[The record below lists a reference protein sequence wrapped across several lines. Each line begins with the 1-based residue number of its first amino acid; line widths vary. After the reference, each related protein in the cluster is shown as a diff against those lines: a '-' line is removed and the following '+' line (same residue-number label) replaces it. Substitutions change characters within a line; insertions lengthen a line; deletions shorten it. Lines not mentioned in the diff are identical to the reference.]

1 MLKLKLKQIADN
13 VNEKN
18 GYHPLDIEIV
28 YKLCTVEAEQGKYS
42 LGIIGKK
49 PFNPLTLK
57 KLREDGFDV
66 IVSEQHKPG
75 TPDNFKTYNLTINW
89 IN

>member
-1 MLKLKLKQIADN
+1 MIKLKLKQIADT

-18 GYHPLDIEIV
+18 GYHPLDIENV
-28 YKLCTVEAEQGKYS
+28 YKLCTAEAEKGKYS
-42 LGIIGKK
+42 LGFLGKK

-66 IVSEQHKPG
+66 IVSEQHKSG